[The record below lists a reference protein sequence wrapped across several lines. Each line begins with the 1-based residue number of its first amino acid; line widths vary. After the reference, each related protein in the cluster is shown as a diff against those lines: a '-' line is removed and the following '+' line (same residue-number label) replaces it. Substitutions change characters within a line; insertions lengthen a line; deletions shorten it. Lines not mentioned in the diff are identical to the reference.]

1 MDTSPTRRALT
12 VEEVAALLG
21 IGRSSTY
28 RLVRTGAI
36 RYLRIG
42 KLIRIPTDAVD
53 EYLIRSDRGK
63 DTSF

>member
-53 EYLIRSDRGK
+53 EYLIRSDKGK
-63 DTSF
+63 DPSF